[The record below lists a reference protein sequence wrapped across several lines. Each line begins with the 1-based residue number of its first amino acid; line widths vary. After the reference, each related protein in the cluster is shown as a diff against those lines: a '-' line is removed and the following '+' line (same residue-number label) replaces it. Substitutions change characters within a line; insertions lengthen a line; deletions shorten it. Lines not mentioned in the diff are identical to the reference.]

1 MCFPELASPRSTIG
15 AFSFTSFS
23 SRRQARLVSGSNI
36 GPPSRAVLTI
46 LTPPHYAFQPGIL
59 ADPGSRL
66 CVGIVALCQN
76 KAPLGGSRTLLSVLA
91 SLQKLEDTSAQRLK
105 LRLRAHGASHTTYRN
120 ARLESNAFSAGKIS
134 ERKPLPQPL
143 FRGAALCD
151 KPEN

>member
-59 ADPGSRL
+59 ADPGSQL
-66 CVGIVALCQN
+66 CFGIVALRQN
-76 KAPLGGSRTLLSVLA
+76 KAPLGGSRTPLSVLRAA
-91 SLQKLEDTSAQRLK
+91 SPPSPSRIA
-105 LRLRAHGASHTTYRN
+105 LRAIRGGGVSSGRSRSARPARN
-120 ARLESNAFSAGKIS
+120 
-134 ERKPLPQPL
+134 Q
-143 FRGAALCD
+143 ALLCG
-151 KPEN
+151 